1 MITDKEARRASAV
14 LYKYCRERVGDQ
26 KPSPT
31 DKDNGCHDCIFYWK
45 SPLDEKHYCAFTVW
59 WVADALAD
67 VCGVDANKGTKAPV
81 HTDNDVVNHPQHYCR
96 GGIETVDI
104 IKAKMPITWFWGYLM
119 GNILKYVTRA
129 NYKGSQ
135 TEDLKK
141 AAWYL
146 DRLITELEK
155 DKDS

>member
-1 MITDKEARRASAV
+1 MITDEEARRAVNTLISYCKEKEMSDCNKDDCAV
-14 LYKYCRERVGDQ
+14 WRFCYEKADKGFDGCAKYEEG
-26 KPSPT
+26 
-31 DKDNGCHDCIFYWK
+31 
-45 SPLDEKHYCAFTVW
+45 EKMSKT
-59 WVADALAD
+59 
-67 VCGVDANKGTKAPV
+67 
-81 HTDNDVVNHPQHYCR
+81 NDVVNHPQHYCR

-146 DRLITELEK
+146 DRLIRELEG
-155 DKDS
+155 DD

>member
-1 MITDKEARRASAV
+1 MITEEEARRAVNTIADYCDDTECSECAI
-14 LYKYCRERVGDQ
+14 LKFCNERESTPSCWTKYKEA
-26 KPSPT
+26 
-31 DKDNGCHDCIFYWK
+31 
-45 SPLDEKHYCAFTVW
+45 PL
-59 WVADALAD
+59 
-67 VCGVDANKGTKAPV
+67 TK
-81 HTDNDVVNHPQHYCR
+81 NDVVNHPQHYCR

-135 TEDLKK
+135 MEDLKK